1 MTDWVRRGKRDEIR
15 GPFLESPGNFSNPE
29 SCFMF
34 PVVAFKIKFF
44 KKQKFWK
51 WKVEL
56 SVNETKLT
64 GLELGTGYYSKG
76 FDF

>member
-44 KKQKFWK
+44 KKQNF
-51 WKVEL
+51 E
-56 SVNETKLT
+56 NEK
-64 GLELGTGYYSKG
+64 
-76 FDF
+76 

>member
-29 SCFMF
+29 SFFMF

-44 KKQKFWK
+44 KKQKF
-51 WKVEL
+51 
-56 SVNETKLT
+56 
-64 GLELGTGYYSKG
+64 
-76 FDF
+76 

>member
-1 MTDWVRRGKRDEIR
+1 MTDWVRRGKGGEIR

-51 WKVEL
+51 WKVKL